1 VRIFIENPSEISLGT
16 AGKTSLAHQKSHLLV
31 LRHWPIGDGVLC
43 LVTLPHE
50 SLGSSG
56 SLLDSVYSMINA
68 SSLLGLSISS
78 SPSLFPLSLPIS
90 LSLCVSHDL
99 SLFWT
104 GERRK
109 TQGGRKERIGEQ
121 KRKGEKKR
129 KGKRRGFGSLS
140 VFASHDFPLSR
151 SLISSL
157 VSLSVIS
164 RMRDRKKEEK

>member
-1 VRIFIENPSEISLGT
+1 
-16 AGKTSLAHQKSHLLV
+16 
-31 LRHWPIGDGVLC
+31 
-43 LVTLPHE
+43 
-50 SLGSSG
+50 
-56 SLLDSVYSMINA
+56 
-68 SSLLGLSISS
+68 
-78 SPSLFPLSLPIS
+78 
-90 LSLCVSHDL
+90 
-99 SLFWT
+99 LFWT